1 MKQKNLTVIFILFF
15 TLLCATIYITYSY
28 YSKTSSAF
36 KKLSAEREIELVVN
50 TDSSYNEL
58 KNSIKEK
65 YLLRLNRELTNFSNE
80 YKKGI
85 EDILG
90 DKYPKYEE
98 ELKQVRINIHNKK
111 VEFLNSKEYLDKKR
125 EMLDLKE
132 QMDKAE
138 GEEYDELYDK
148 FQKALSEIS
157 TLNVKLNN
165 SLKEL
170 KAKHEDIK
178 TKLTSL
184 FDKNKNALIKY
195 RQEKKKA
202 ISEILLTIINEYNFE
217 ISELNSAFNRSQNKM
232 REFPFD
238 VNKFTFKSVVSP
250 FESEYFNETSVENEF
265 NGTKVE
271 FVDANFN
278 KIN

>member
-1 MKQKNLTVIFILFF
+1 MKQKNLTTIIILIF

-28 YSKTSSAF
+28 YSETSSAF
-36 KKLSAEREIELVVN
+36 KKLSAEREIKLVIN
-50 TDSSYNEL
+50 NDSSYNEL

-65 YLLRLNRELTNFSNE
+65 YLLRLNSELTNFSSE

-85 EDILG
+85 EGILG
-90 DKYPKYEE
+90 DKYSKYEE
-98 ELKQVRINIHNKK
+98 ELKLVRTKIHDKK
-111 VEFLNSKEYLDKKR
+111 VEFLNSKEYLDKKQ
-125 EMLDLKE
+125 EMLDLKAK
-132 QMDKAE
+132 MDKAE
-138 GEEYDELYDK
+138 GEEYDKIYEQ
-148 FQKALSEIS
+148 FQKSLSEIS

-217 ISELNSAFNRSQNKM
+217 ISELNSAFSRSQNKM

-238 VNKFTFKSVVSP
+238 AHEFTFKSVVSP
-250 FESEYFNETSVENEF
+250 FESEYFNEAPVENEF
-265 NGTKVE
+265 NDTKVE
-271 FVDANFN
+271 FVDANF
-278 KIN
+278 KEIN